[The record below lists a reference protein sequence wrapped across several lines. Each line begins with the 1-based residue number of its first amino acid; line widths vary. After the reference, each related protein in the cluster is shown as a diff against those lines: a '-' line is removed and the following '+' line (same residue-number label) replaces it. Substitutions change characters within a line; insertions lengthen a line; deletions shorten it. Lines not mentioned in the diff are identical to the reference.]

1 LQSNKH
7 HSKTLAAKNTK
18 EFFRREVMR
27 ITVIGAA
34 NIDIIAKSKAR
45 IIPGDSNPADV
56 RLTAGG
62 VARNIAAMLA
72 RHGKEVALIAA
83 IGNDPLG
90 VLLRES
96 CADIG
101 IDADAWIIKNNIST
115 GVYLAALENDGELYS
130 AFNAMAA
137 PESIKTAELI
147 KHKGLIKEA
156 DLLILDLNLTEK
168 ILNLALE
175 MREQRTVMVDAV
187 SAAKAPRIENM
198 LDKIDILKLNRME
211 AERLTGVHLD
221 TKERVKQA
229 GYNIVSRG
237 VKRVFITLGMAG
249 VCAVDSQTAI
259 FVPSLPIAVK
269 DVTGAGDAFS
279 AGVALQLGKDLRT
292 QAESGVALAAEH
304 LERSI

>member
-1 LQSNKH
+1 
-7 HSKTLAAKNTK
+7 
-18 EFFRREVMR
+18 MR

-96 CADIG
+96 CEDIG
-101 IDADAWIIKNNIST
+101 IDADAWIVKNNIST

-137 PESIKTAELI
+137 PESIKTAELV

-175 MREQRTVMVDAV
+175 LREQRTVMVDAV

-211 AERLTGVHLD
+211 AECLTGVHLD

-279 AGVALQLGKDLRT
+279 AGVAMQLGKDLRT